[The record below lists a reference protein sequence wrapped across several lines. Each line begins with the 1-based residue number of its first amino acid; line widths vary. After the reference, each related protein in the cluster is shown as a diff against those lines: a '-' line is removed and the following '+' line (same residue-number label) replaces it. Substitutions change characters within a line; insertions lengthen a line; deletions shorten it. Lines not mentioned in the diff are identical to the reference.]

1 MLARNIICLDSVIT
15 TLSML
20 KFHYTSTF

>member
-1 MLARNIICLDSVIT
+1 MLARNIICLDNVIT